1 MARGAS
7 KQFPSEV
14 IQRFLALYVEKP
26 TNLALE
32 QLAKEFPA
40 VAKAGKP
47 VRYWNQIAWRCGIKK
62 KELGSFPV
70 APEPKAQTRLPLVEL
85 LPESEPEIRINNPDV
100 AVPNHFI
107 FGGFKIPLAAIREY
121 RDALLGDSSAAS
133 VSRRLRERFPS
144 MTSTPE
150 NIFTT
155 FFKLRL
161 GLSTRTE
168 IVEIVEEDFDHAIV
182 LQLRKQ
188 LVMDLFAQ
196 KWREAAI
203 VEKTVEL
210 FPDIEPLET
219 SEVKTLVSHRRQT
232 RNAHQARRRPQN
244 NDEAPK
250 EPCARKVTS
259 YSVRLVGPDLNYSA
273 ELSSREQAKTMLK
286 ALLEL

>member
-7 KQFPSEV
+7 KQFTSEV

-26 TNLALE
+26 TSLALE

-47 VRYWNQIAWRCGIKK
+47 VRYWNQVAWRCGVKK
-62 KELGSFPV
+62 TELGSFPV
-70 APEPKAQTRLPLVEL
+70 ALEPKAQTQLPLV
-85 LPESEPEIRINNPDV
+85 PEPEIRISNPDV
-100 AVPNHFI
+100 ATPDYFI

-121 RDALLGDSSAAS
+121 RNALRGDSSAAS
-133 VSRRLRERFPS
+133 IARRLCERFPS
-144 MTSTPE
+144 MASTPE
-150 NIFTT
+150 NAFAN
-155 FFKLRL
+155 FCKLRL
-161 GLSTRTE
+161 GLSGRTE
-168 IVEIVEEDFDHAIV
+168 IVTAKDDDFDHAIS

-196 KWREAAI
+196 KWRDAAI

-210 FPDIEPLET
+210 FPDLEPLEA
-219 SEVKTLVSHRRQT
+219 SEVKVLVDHRRQT
-232 RNAHQARRRPQN
+232 IKARQSRRRYRQ
-244 NDEAPK
+244 EEGG
-250 EPCARKVTS
+250 EPPEIREPKVTA

-286 ALLEL
+286 ALLDL

>member
-7 KQFPSEV
+7 KQFTEEV

-32 QLAKEFPA
+32 QLAKEFSA

-70 APEPKAQTRLPLVEL
+70 APEPKAQTQLPLV
-85 LPESEPEIRINNPDV
+85 PEPEIRIKNPDV
-100 AVPNHFI
+100 AIPDYFI

-121 RDALLGDSSAAS
+121 RDALLGESSAAS
-133 VSRRLRERFPS
+133 ISRRLRERFPS
-144 MTSTPE
+144 MASTPE
-150 NIFTT
+150 NIFAT

-161 GLSTRTE
+161 GLSNRTE
-168 IVEIVEEDFDHAIV
+168 VIEITEEDFDHTIA

-188 LVMDLFAQ
+188 LVINLFAQ

-232 RNAHQARRRPQN
+232 RNANQARRRPQN
-244 NDEAPK
+244 NEAQPLK
-250 EPCARKVTS
+250 EPCERKVAT
-259 YSVRLVGPDLNYSA
+259 YSIRLVGPDLNYSA